1 MAAVLYSSGIN
12 TSSGGRL
19 NRTTAGGTGSY
30 FITYI
35 GPQTNLDGTMAGSEL
50 NYTVPGVGNYSAD
63 FGGTWRF
70 MGAHTG
76 VNGGFQLWTR
86 IS

>member
-1 MAAVLYSSGIN
+1 
-12 TSSGGRL
+12 
-19 NRTTAGGTGSY
+19 
-30 FITYI
+30 
-35 GPQTNLDGTMAGSEL
+35 MAGSEL
-50 NYTVPGVGNYSAD
+50 NYTVPGVGNFSAD